1 MRKEY
6 GALVVGAGIGGI
18 RAALDLAV
26 AGNKVALVDRRP
38 NHGGILTQLDHQFPS
53 DNCGM
58 CKMLPLM
65 ARDSSS
71 QYCLRKGLFHD
82 NIDIWLNTE
91 LTALEGDPGQFQ
103 ATLTRRS
110 SLVDPQKCVSCG
122 ACAEVCPVR
131 VPNEFNAGL
140 SERGAVYLPVPHAVP
155 NHYVVDLDNCAR
167 CWKCFEACP
176 TGAIDFKLDER
187 GSFRILSAISD
198 PTDAQLL
205 LNLLEQAGFPATFA
219 KDRDKALEQLA
230 DGEPLGLLLLDM
242 ALGGVA
248 VERILSRAAELRPEM
263 PVVLLAGPE
272 EAEKAAGLVE
282 QAEAAPPGAGAASGG
297 NAREWIAKPL
307 DERTFLPWL
316 DKLHVRLA
324 SDETLVFDV
333 GAVILAGGF
342 DCYDPG
348 PKNDVLGYG
357 NYPGIVTAVEFE
369 RMLSSSGPTGGK
381 VVRPDGAPVRRIAWL
396 QCVGSRDLKKGANYC
411 SSICCMFSIK
421 EALLAKKSL
430 GEGTE
435 ATIFYMD
442 MRTFGKDFQRYR
454 ERAESDQGVRFVRS
468 RPHSII
474 PAQGGGHSV
483 GWFSDDGTQHE
494 ESFDMVVLAV
504 GAKPPRGVDKLAR
517 AAGVEL
523 NEHGFVA
530 TRPLAPARTS
540 RHGVFAAGAFSAPR
554 DIAESVIMAG
564 AAAQGAARLIKIHD
578 VLAGMHEEEPPAY
591 PDVSRETPRVLVAVC
606 SSCPTLEQRMD
617 LERLFNRLESLH
629 SVISVVRVGSACTAQ
644 GWGEVER
651 LARELKPNRI
661 LIGACMPYAY
671 VPRLRELGRT
681 VGLNPALM
689 DVVDIYTPAFPGQ
702 GDNLDAAAIAG
713 RLEREVYAVL
723 ATAVARLEGADPV
736 PPPVTVNVTKAALV
750 VGGGV
755 AGMTAAVA
763 IADHGF
769 EVCLVEKEEELG
781 GMSMRLYSTLEGAD
795 PRKHMEDLTT
805 QVEKHPNV
813 TVFKDSRVALSEGSA
828 GRFRTALYT
837 PRGPVTFE
845 HGVTILATGGREAKV
860 YDYGFK
866 VHKSVM
872 TQLRLEE
879 ALATGTLDVAAL
891 KRVVMI
897 QCWRSREEERNYCSR
912 VCCSQALKNI
922 LALKARNPGLEIVV
936 FYRDIMAYGFKEAYY
951 TEARRA
957 GTIFV
962 RYEPERKPVV
972 AFQEGRPVI
981 TAPDPIIGREVEL
994 HADLLV
1000 LSSGVEPAEV
1010 DDLVEIFGVET
1021 NQDGFYQEAESK
1033 WRPVDFL
1040 KQGVFLCGLAHSPM
1054 DMGEAVASAQASA
1067 QRALR
1072 ILSAETI
1079 ARESVVAQVR
1089 DSLCSLC
1096 QRCIAACPYGA
1107 RSVDLEQGRILV
1119 DEILCQ
1125 GCGACAAV
1133 CPNSATV
1140 LSGYHDAPVMAL
1152 IDAALE
1158 QPFGPVRSVS
1168 HAAKEQ
1174 G

>member
-18 RAALDLAV
+18 RAALDMAV
-26 AGNKVALVDRRP
+26 SGHKVALVDRRP

-91 LTALEGDPGQFQ
+91 LTSLEGDPGQFL

-110 SLVDPQKCVSCG
+110 PLVDPNKCISCG
-122 ACAEVCPVR
+122 VCASVCPVR
-131 VPNEFNAGL
+131 VPSEFNAGL
-140 SERGAVYLPVPHAVP
+140 SERSAVYLPVPHAIP

-167 CWKCFEACP
+167 CWKCFDACP

-187 GSFRILSAISD
+187 GSFRILAVVPDSAE
-198 PTDAQLL
+198 AQEVMNILD
-205 LNLLEQAGFPATFA
+205 QTGFPLAFA
-219 KDRDKALEQLA
+219 KDQEKALELLA
-230 DGEPLGLLLLDM
+230 DGEPIGLLLLDM
-242 ALGGVA
+242 ALGESG
-248 VERILSRAAELRPEM
+248 VERVINRAAELRPEM
-263 PVVLLAGPE
+263 PVVLMAG
-272 EAEKAAGLVE
+272 AEDAERATELVE
-282 QAEAAPPGAGAASGG
+282 QSMGAVPGAGVAAGQSHGR

-307 DERTFLPWL
+307 DEKTFIPWL

-324 SDETLVFDV
+324 SDETLTFDV

-342 DCYDPG
+342 DCHDPG
-348 PKNDVLGYG
+348 PTNDVLGYG

-369 RMLSSSGPTGGK
+369 RMLSSSGPTAGK
-381 VVRPDGAPVRRIAWL
+381 LTRADGRPVRRIAWL

-421 EALLAKKSL
+421 EALLAKKAL
-430 GEGTE
+430 GDGTE

-454 ERAESDQGVRFVRS
+454 ERAESQQGVRFERS
-468 RPHSII
+468 RPHSVI
-474 PAQGGGHSV
+474 PAEGGGLSV
-483 GWFSDDGTQHE
+483 AWFGDDGVQHE

-504 GAKPPRGVDKLAR
+504 GAKPPKGLDKLAR

-530 TRPLAPARTS
+530 TQPLAPARTS

-578 VLAGMHEEEPPAY
+578 VLAGMHQEEQPEY
-591 PDVSRETPRVLVAVC
+591 PDVSREEPRVLVAVC
-606 SSCPTLEQRMD
+606 SSCPTLEQRLD
-617 LERLFNRLESLH
+617 LERLFAQLDELH
-629 SVISVVRVGSACTAQ
+629 SVVSVARVGSACTAQ
-644 GWGEVER
+644 GWEEVGR

-661 LIGACMPYAY
+661 LLGACMPYAY
-671 VPRLRELGRT
+671 VPRLKELGRA

-689 DVVDIYTPAFPGQ
+689 DVVDIYTPSFPG
-702 GDNLDAAAIAG
+702 GDEDPK
-713 RLEREVYAVL
+713 RLERELYAVL

-755 AGMTAAVA
+755 SGMTAAKA
-763 IADHGF
+763 IADHGY
-769 EVCLVEKEEELG
+769 EVCLVEREEELG
-781 GMSMRLYSTLEGAD
+781 GMSMRLFSTLEGAD
-795 PRKHMEDLTT
+795 PRKHMEDLIA
-805 QVEKHPNV
+805 QVEKHPNI
-813 TVFKDSRVALSEGSA
+813 TVLKESRVALSEGSA
-828 GRFRTALYT
+828 GRFRTAIYT
-837 PRGPVTFE
+837 SRGPIRFE
-845 HGVTILATGGREAKV
+845 HGVTILASGGREAKV

-879 ALATGTLDVAAL
+879 ALATGTLDVSEL
-891 KRVVMI
+891 GRVVMI

-912 VCCSQALKNI
+912 VCCSQALKNV
-922 LALKARNPGLEIVV
+922 LALKARNPKLEIVV

-951 TEARRA
+951 TEARKA
-957 GTIFV
+957 GAIFV
-962 RYEPERKPVV
+962 RYDPERKPVV
-972 AFQEGRPVI
+972 GFSGGKPVV
-981 TAPDPIIGREVEL
+981 TALDPVLGREVEL

-1000 LSSGVEPAEV
+1000 LSSGVEPADT

-1021 NQDGFYQEAESK
+1021 NQDGFFQEAESK

-1040 KQGVFLCGLAHSPM
+1040 KQGIYLCGLAHSPM
-1054 DMGEAVASAQASA
+1054 NMGEAVASAQAAA

-1072 ILSAETI
+1072 ILSVEAI
-1079 ARESVVAQVR
+1079 ARETVVAQVR

-1096 QRCIAACPYGA
+1096 QRCVAACPYGA
-1107 RSVDLEQGRILV
+1107 RTVDLEHERILV

-1125 GCGACAAV
+1125 GCGSCAAV

-1140 LSGYHDAPVMAL
+1140 LSGYNDAPVMAL

-1158 QPFGPVRSVS
+1158 QPFAPVGGYSA
-1168 HAAKEQ
+1168 AAKEQ
-1174 G
+1174 Q

>member
-1 MRKEY
+1 MEDAMRKEY
-6 GALVVGAGIGGI
+6 GALVVGAGISGI

-26 AGNKVALVDRRP
+26 SGHKVALVDRRP

-91 LTALEGDPGQFQ
+91 LTALEGDPG
-103 ATLTRRS
+103 
-110 SLVDPQKCVSCG
+110 
-122 ACAEVCPVR
+122 
-131 VPNEFNAGL
+131 
-140 SERGAVYLPVPHAVP
+140 
-155 NHYVVDLDNCAR
+155 
-167 CWKCFEACP
+167 
-176 TGAIDFKLDER
+176 
-187 GSFRILSAISD
+187 
-198 PTDAQLL
+198 
-205 LNLLEQAGFPATFA
+205 
-219 KDRDKALEQLA
+219 
-230 DGEPLGLLLLDM
+230 
-242 ALGGVA
+242 
-248 VERILSRAAELRPEM
+248 
-263 PVVLLAGPE
+263 
-272 EAEKAAGLVE
+272 
-282 QAEAAPPGAGAASGG
+282 
-297 NAREWIAKPL
+297 
-307 DERTFLPWL
+307 
-316 DKLHVRLA
+316 
-324 SDETLVFDV
+324 
-333 GAVILAGGF
+333 
-342 DCYDPG
+342 

-396 QCVGSRDLKKGANYC
+396 QCVGSRDLKKGVNYC

-421 EALLAKKSL
+421 EALLARKAL

-454 ERAESDQGVRFVRS
+454 DRAENEQSVRFVRS

-474 PAQGGGHSV
+474 PAEGGGLSV
-483 GWFSDDGTQHE
+483 GWFGDDGVQHE

-504 GAKPPRGVDKLAR
+504 GAKPPKGVDKLAR

-578 VLAGMHEEEPPAY
+578 VLAGLHEEVAPEY
-591 PDVSRETPRVLVAVC
+591 PDVSREEPRVLVAVC
-606 SSCPTLEQRMD
+606 SSCPTLEQRLD
-617 LERLFNRLESLH
+617 LERLFGRLEALH
-629 SVISVVRVGSACTAQ
+629 SVVSVARVGSSCTAE

-689 DVVDIYTPAFPGQ
+689 DVVDIYTPTFPG
-702 GDNLDAAAIAG
+702 GLDDKQ
-713 RLEREVYAVL
+713 RMEREIYAVL

-755 AGMTAAVA
+755 AGMTAATA

-769 EVCLVEKEEELG
+769 EVCLVEKEEQLG

-795 PRKHMEDLTT
+795 PRKHMEDLVT
-805 QVEKHPNV
+805 QVEKHPNIK
-813 TVFKDSRVALSEGSA
+813 VFKDTRVALSEGSA
-828 GRFRTALYT
+828 GRFRTALFT

-845 HGVTILATGGREAKV
+845 HSVTLLATGGSEAKV

-879 ALATGTLDVAAL
+879 ALATGTLDVTEL

-912 VCCSQALKNI
+912 VCCSQALKNV
-922 LALKARNPGLEIVV
+922 LALKARNPKLEVVV
-936 FYRDIMAYGFKEAYY
+936 FYRDIMAYGFKEAFY

-957 GTIFV
+957 GAIFV
-962 RYEPERKPVV
+962 RYDLERKPVV
-972 AFQEGRPVI
+972 GFVEGKPVV
-981 TAPDPIIGREVEL
+981 TAPDPILGRDVEL
-994 HADLLV
+994 GADLLV

-1021 NQDGFYQEAESK
+1021 NQDGFFQEAESK

-1054 DMGEAVASAQASA
+1054 NMGEAVASAQAAA

-1096 QRCIAACPYGA
+1096 QRCVEACPYGA
-1107 RSVDLEQGRILV
+1107 RSVDLEHGRILV

-1158 QPFGPVRSVS
+1158 QPFGPAKGFSA
-1168 HAAKEQ
+1168 AAKEQ
-1174 G
+1174 H